1 MRGYGRNTPATKL
14 ILMTRTELRVTVL
27 IFIFNQ
33 HLFLVDYNAFSGN
46 IARTDIVWKFA
57 PQIHCHMELSGGRKR
72 VGGGGGES
80 LIGRLDYYAHH

>member
-57 PQIHCHMELSGGRKR
+57 PQIHCHMELSAGEKESRGVGVGR
-72 VGGGGGES
+72 V
-80 LIGRLDYYAHH
+80 